1 MGRYEI
7 IPIYIKLEGFPSKVL
22 AHVDG
27 IAFFDKVIGLGCDTG
42 WSGEG
47 QKHRLLSVTNVYIGE
62 SSVNPYHTHIT
73 AAIRQQK

>member
-1 MGRYEI
+1 MFI
-7 IPIYIKLEGFPSKVL
+7 CPN
-22 AHVDG
+22 
-27 IAFFDKVIGLGCDTG
+27 GLGCDTG